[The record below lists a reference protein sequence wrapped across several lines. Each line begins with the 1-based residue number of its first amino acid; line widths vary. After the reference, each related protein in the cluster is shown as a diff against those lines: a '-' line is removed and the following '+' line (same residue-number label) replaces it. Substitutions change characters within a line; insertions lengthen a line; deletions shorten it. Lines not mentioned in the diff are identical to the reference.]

1 MPLPEAQNGNSG
13 EGGNQP
19 NSSGEGS
26 NEPGVNVDYD
36 RSGTC
41 HDLHETHHVQALFVE
56 LMVHEELYNAT

>member
-26 NEPGVNVDYD
+26 NEPGVNADYD
-36 RSGTC
+36 RYGTC
-41 HDLHETHHVQALFVE
+41 HDLRETNHV
-56 LMVHEELYNAT
+56 